1 MIDSKTMDALLS
13 GQIYVLLF
21 YIFFFLSAVH
31 RHHISQSHQEK
42 KRPANEPQLFMIS
55 MVLEIL
61 NLNVSKERLRVRVSV
76 SFECVHENEPT
87 MQIEYSR

>member
-21 YIFFFLSAVH
+21 YIFFLSAVH
-31 RHHISQSHQEK
+31 RHHISQSHQK
-42 KRPANEPQLFMIS
+42 KKMPVNEPQLFMIS

-61 NLNVSKERLRVRVSV
+61 NLNVSKER
-76 SFECVHENEPT
+76 E
-87 MQIEYSR
+87 